1 MQVSELN
8 LVQEL
13 MKIIPEELKLGVQ
26 EVVQT
31 QHLKSNA
38 EIILA
43 LCRIITQKIDIY
55 TKWQYNQQTKER
67 YLLYKRKNDIDTQL
81 EKQLMVYGAQLI
93 YLLRSFITN
102 EDIVFHMASKDS
114 QGKYQADAF
123 IPQNQ
128 VLQNLSA
135 LQNEAVG
142 VSLALQKEL
151 IQNNQKDFMELKREN
166 LWKRV
171 EYLSQATYRSGR
183 NINKIDMRSAQAKK
197 AHWAYQS
204 QKKDNAIYLK
214 FSGSHV
220 ERYYDV
226 SGAGK
231 REGLQHFNNGW
242 LWEWYNAILYGGS
255 DAEYAEATASIKR
268 GSLLPIIQN
277 KDYTPGTKQGD
288 FQALSGQQIQSKYS
302 NTKIISYNNIRHIMY
317 KLESVL
323 TLFVAESDNITAQN
337 KLLTILQEHFIP
349 ESANVG
355 NAFANDMAQQLL
367 NKFTEKTLTKQIRI

>member
-1 MQVSELN
+1 MQVGELN

-13 MKIIPEELKLGVQ
+13 MKIIPDELRLGVQ

-38 EIILA
+38 EVILA

-55 TKWQYNQQTKER
+55 TVQKYNQQTKER
-67 YLLYKRKNDIDTQL
+67 FTLYKRKNDIDNSIEQ
-81 EKQLMVYGAQLI
+81 ELMVYGAQLI

-102 EDIVFHMASKDS
+102 EDIVFHMASFDS
-114 QGKYQADAF
+114 QRRYQADAF
-123 IPQNQ
+123 VPQDQ
-128 VLQNLSA
+128 ILQNLSVIKG
-135 LQNEAVG
+135 EAVG
-142 VSLALQKEL
+142 VTLALQKEL
-151 IQNNQKDFMELKREN
+151 IQNNQKNFMEMKREN

-171 EYLSQATYRSGR
+171 EYLSEAVYRPGR
-183 NINKIDMRSAQAKK
+183 NVAKIDMRSSQAKK

-214 FSGSHV
+214 FSGKRA
-220 ERYYDV
+220 EKYYDV
-226 SGAGK
+226 SGSGK
-231 REGLQHFNNGW
+231 RDALQHFNNGW

-255 DAEYAEATASIKR
+255 DIEYAEVTASIKS

-288 FQALSGQQIQSKYS
+288 FQTASGQQVQSKYG
-302 NTKIISYNNIRHIMY
+302 NTKIISYNNIRHIVY
-317 KLESVL
+317 KLEQVL
-323 TLFVAESDNITAQN
+323 TLFVAESDNVTVQN
-337 KLLTILQEHFIP
+337 KLLAVLQEHFIP

-355 NAFANDMAQQLL
+355 NAFAQDMAQQLL
-367 NKFTEKTLTKQIRI
+367 SKFSEKTLTKQFSI